1 MVTEMAPTYRANLTQ
16 PLIAQSKGKT
26 DNGVQSVID
35 FMDEYD
41 LTKDD
46 MESILGK
53 WYVFDLFLIVHY
65 HLIFLKTRFD
75 PIPIIV
81 GSNETSRYQDKNC
94 PDSYL

>member
-16 PLIAQSKGKT
+16 PLIAQSKGRI

-53 WYVFDLFLIVHY
+53 WF
-65 HLIFLKTRFD
+65 
-75 PIPIIV
+75 
-81 GSNETSRYQDKNC
+81 
-94 PDSYL
+94 